1 MARLVLLS
9 EGFTGRTCELKAE
22 KTTVGRLP
30 DNAFQIADAS
40 VSSHHAE
47 ILLHGKEVVVR
58 DLDSTNGTFISGER
72 ITEAVLKPGQ
82 ILRVGMIDMRL
93 ETGEVQPL
101 EQKRLLDQTRV
112 IPKGVKLDEL
122 ESMRT
127 PLDLE
132 QKGFEKKSNKATLL
146 FIIAAAVIGLALLA
160 ALVAV
165 LFYK

>member
-9 EGFTGRTCELKAE
+9 EGFTGQTCELKAE

-30 DNAFQIADAS
+30 DNAFQVADAS

-47 ILLHGKEVVVR
+47 ILLRGKEVVVR
-58 DLDSTNGTFISGER
+58 DLDSTNGTFIGGER
-72 ITEAVLKPGQ
+72 VTEAVLKPGQ
-82 ILRVGMIDMRL
+82 ILRLGLIDMRL
-93 ETGEVQPL
+93 ETGDVHPL

-122 ESMRT
+122 ESMRA
-127 PLDLE
+127 PLNLE
-132 QKGFEKKSNKATLL
+132 EKGFEKKSNKATLW
-146 FIIAAAVIGLALLA
+146 FIISAAAIGLVLLG
-160 ALVAV
+160 ALVWV